1 MFFHSLARAK
11 KINKKKKNLKE
22 KKVNK
27 DLKKEKNIKNILL
40 SKKTVN
46 KSNNKIVDICTIL
59 EKCSIEEIS
68 NFLLKQGKEK
78 NFPDITSKE

>member
-1 MFFHSLARAK
+1 MMKLKIK
-11 KINKKKKNLKE
+11 KTNLNVKKKKSKKE
-22 KKVNK
+22 KKVKK

-40 SKKTVN
+40 DKKTVN
-46 KSNNKIVDICTIL
+46 KSNNQIVDICTIL